1 MRSRPMLLTQVV
13 LTLVAVC
20 VTQAIAQDSSKFPPN
35 TGIFQGVDGPLS
47 PTTRFLASERGKQYL
62 LHSSNPAALGLLHW
76 FHPDAVNQ
84 WPQEPLRKSP
94 VGPAAHYVS
103 RPGIT
108 PTGCGTTTGTV
119 MNLEPATNA
128 VGQYSP
134 GVDFI
139 LSELGSGK
147 DLVAEYGQDNRF
159 YYGVFDSM
167 AAIYVHRDGTQDCY
181 GGTDF
186 EMSNPPITDP
196 NDHSQMMMGTT
207 GQMVADPN
215 SAHKQFIFADTREDQ
230 LTSGVGLWR
239 MPTSNWESTSK
250 CPAGTLNSTQSATC
264 AGTNGIIVFAS
275 EDNFSDSVVI
285 AQDPRT
291 SGTGAGDIYVVS
303 PSVRELRTVILL
315 SVCKATFASI
325 SDCSNPI
332 ILSGSTGGGLPSVT
346 VVGGGP
352 NAGAIGISY
361 ATVNPDTLH
370 FLSCTPNGAP
380 NPPTCTSSHTVT
392 EDDAIFASLT
402 NNPLPEISIW
412 PQLVA
417 RTDSGGQTFF
427 LVWSDCKAG
436 SYTAGVYGC
445 PESQIVMAT
454 NTSLTSPAWTLH
466 HIYGTGE
473 DRFSPSA
480 AYDPGQGIVTVG
492 YYATVSDA
500 YKNSTR
506 MAINQVPAGSTTP
519 GSTVVLNTTYDSL
532 QGDGTGEL
540 FGLEKVLNASVAAHG
555 GSGSGS
561 SRVYVGFTSNAR
573 QGTYTGTGGSFTNTQ
588 ADNAILRATY

>member
-1 MRSRPMLLTQVV
+1 MRARPTLLIQAALTLLT
-13 LTLVAVC
+13 LCA
-20 VTQAIAQDSSKFPPN
+20 TQAIAQESSRFPPN
-35 TGIFQGVDGPLS
+35 TGIYQDVNAPIS

-62 LHSSNPAALGLLHW
+62 LHSSNPSALGLLHW
-76 FHPDAVNQ
+76 FHPEAVSQ
-84 WPQEPLRKSP
+84 YPLEPLKKAP
-94 VGPAAHYVS
+94 VGPAAHLVS
-103 RPGIT
+103 RAGIT

-119 MNLEPATNA
+119 MNLEPAANA
-128 VGQYSP
+128 VGQYAP

-147 DLVAEYGQDNRF
+147 DLVAEYGMDTRAEF
-159 YYGVFDSM
+159 GIFDSM
-167 AAIYVHRDGTQDCY
+167 AAIYVHRDSTQDCY

-196 NDHSQMMMGTT
+196 NDSTKMMSGTT

-215 SAHKQFIFADTREDQ
+215 PAHKQFIFADTRFDE

-239 MPTSNWESTSK
+239 MPASNWESTSK
-250 CPAGTLNSTQSATC
+250 CPAGTLSPTQSAVC
-264 AGTNGIIVFAS
+264 AGTNGIVVFAS
-275 EDNFSDSVVI
+275 EDNASESVAL

-303 PSVRELRTVILL
+303 PSKRDLRTVILL
-315 SVCKATFASI
+315 SACKATFASI
-325 SDCSNPI
+325 SDCSSPL
-332 ILSGSTGGGLPSVT
+332 ILSGSTGGGLPSVA

-352 NAGAIGISY
+352 NAGAIAISY
-361 ATVNPDTLH
+361 GVLPDTLK

-392 EDDAIFASLT
+392 SDTNIFTQLT
-402 NNPLPEISIW
+402 NNPLPEIGIW
-412 PQLVA
+412 PQIAA
-417 RTDSGGQTFF
+417 RTDSGGQTLF

-436 SYTAGVYGC
+436 EFTSDLYGC

-454 NTSLTSPAWTLH
+454 NTSLTSPAWTEH

-473 DRFSPSA
+473 DRFSPSV
-480 AYDPGQGIVTVG
+480 AYDPGQGIITVA
-492 YYATVSDA
+492 YYATVSDL
-500 YKNSTR
+500 YKNRTR
-506 MAINQVPAGSTTP
+506 MAVNQVPVGSTTP
-519 GSTVVLNTTYDSL
+519 GSTVVLNTSYDSL
-532 QGDGTGEL
+532 QGDGTEFGFGQEL
-540 FGLEKVLNASVAAHG
+540 QNASVAAHG
-555 GSGSGS
+555 GTSSGS

-573 QGTYTGTGGSFTNTQ
+573 QGTYTGTGGNFSNTQ

>member
-1 MRSRPMLLTQVV
+1 MRTRPTLLA
-13 LTLVAVC
+13 LVALTVLAVC
-20 VTQAIAQDSSKFPPN
+20 AIPTFAQDSSHFPPN
-35 TGIFQGVDGPLS
+35 TGIYQGVDGPLS
-47 PTTRFLASERGKQYL
+47 PMTRFLASDRGKEYM
-62 LHSSNPAALGLLHW
+62 LHSPNPAMRGLLHW
-76 FHPDAVNQ
+76 FHPEAVSEY
-84 WPQEPLRKSP
+84 PKEPLRQAP
-94 VGPAAHYVS
+94 AGPAAHVAFH
-103 RPGIT
+103 PAVT
-108 PTGCGTTTGTV
+108 TTGCGTTTGTV
-119 MNLEPATNA
+119 MNLEPAANA
-128 VGQYSP
+128 VGQYAP

-147 DLVAEYGQDNRF
+147 DLVAEYGQDNRVDF
-159 YYGVFDSM
+159 IFDSM
-167 AAIYVHRDGTQDCY
+167 AAIYVHRDGTQTCY

-196 NDHSQMMMGTT
+196 NDHTQMMMGTT
-207 GQMVADPN
+207 GQMIADPN
-215 SAHKQFIFADTREDQ
+215 PSHKQFIFADTRQDT
-230 LTSGVGLWR
+230 LTSGVGLR
-239 MPTSNWESTSK
+239 RVAASSMESTST
-250 CPAGTLNSTQSATC
+250 CPAGTQNTTQSATC

-275 EDNFSDSVVI
+275 EDNLSDSVAI

-315 SVCKATFASI
+315 SACKATFASI
-325 SDCSNPI
+325 SDCSSPM
-332 ILSGSTGGGLPSVT
+332 ILSGSTSGGLPSVT

-361 ATVNPDTLH
+361 ATAEPDTLH

-392 EDDAIFASLT
+392 SDDAIYANLT
-402 NNPLPEISIW
+402 NNPLPEIDPW

-417 RTDSGGQTFF
+417 RTDSAGQTFF

-436 SYTAGVYGC
+436 DFTEGLYGC

-473 DRFSPSA
+473 DRFAPSV
-480 AYDPGQGIVTVG
+480 AYDAGQGIVTVA

-500 YKNSTR
+500 YKNRTR
-506 MAINQVPAGSTTP
+506 MAINQVPAASTTP
-519 GSTVVLNTTYDSL
+519 GSTVVLNSTYDSL
-532 QGDGTGEL
+532 QGDGTGYYFLDLQAVE
-540 FGLEKVLNASVAAHG
+540 NASVAAHG
-555 GSGSGS
+555 GTSSGS

-573 QGTYTGTGGSFTNTQ
+573 QGMYTGTGGTFTNTQ